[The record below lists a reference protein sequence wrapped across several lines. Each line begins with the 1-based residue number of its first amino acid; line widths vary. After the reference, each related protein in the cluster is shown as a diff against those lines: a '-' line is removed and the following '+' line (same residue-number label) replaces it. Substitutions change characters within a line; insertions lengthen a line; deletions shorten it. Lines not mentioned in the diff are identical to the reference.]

1 MLILV
6 VVLYLLGAVLPLSGI
21 SLTLWR
27 VSLQA
32 RQYRHRTE
40 HKQKL
45 QRQLNKM
52 TLSGTSEL
60 EKEKNNE
67 WHHTELSKKDKW
79 GKPYSYPNEGISL
92 GGAGIEAVKSIGKLW
107 RDAILVGSGIMMST
121 AASLF
126 SLRL

>member
-1 MLILV
+1 MLVLV
-6 VVLYLLGAVLPLSGI
+6 KVLYLLGAVLPLSGI

-32 RQYRHRTE
+32 RQHKHRTE
-40 HKQKL
+40 HKRKL

-52 TLSGTSEL
+52 TLPSSSEL
-60 EKEKNNE
+60 EKEKHNE

-79 GKPYSYPNEGISL
+79 GKPYSYPDEGISV
-92 GGAGIEAVKSIGKLW
+92 GGVGLEAMKSIGKLW
-107 RDAILVGSGIMMST
+107 RDAILVGIGIIVST
-121 AASLF
+121 VASLL